1 MSVIELGILKQAGT
15 MMMESSSSS
24 SSRQRWLLGLL
35 AALVMWVAADPLGMG
50 PLGDFAHHYR
60 PMTHPLASYR
70 AVMSSWPRDSASRLQ
85 TAFVHSQGRHIHG
98 PESLIFDTR
107 GFGPYAGLA
116 DGRVVRFSSS
126 NSSWDLFAI
135 PSPRW
140 NASCL
145 TSPSNL
151 STRAERTEYEERCG
165 RPLGL
170 RFNKADDNL
179 YFADAYYGLLAVGPE
194 GGVAR
199 VLTQQAGTPAQPI
212 KFANDLDIHSN
223 GSIFFTDSS
232 TRHNRLDHQRILLET
247 ENTGKLLR
255 YDPSTGETFVVL
267 TGLNFPNGVQ
277 LSDDESF
284 LLLTETTNCRVLR
297 YWLEGPKKGS
307 LEVFANL
314 PGFPDNVRM
323 NAKGQYW
330 VAIDCCRTRLQEV
343 FSIRPWLRHAFFRL
357 PVPISW
363 LYKIVGMRMFTVIT
377 LFDQQGNIIDSLED
391 YEGHAVKLVSEVQ
404 QKDNTLWIGSVY
416 HKQVATFH
424 YDS

>member
-1 MSVIELGILKQAGT
+1 
-15 MMMESSSSS
+15 MMMESSS

-70 AVMSSWPRDSASRLQ
+70 AVMSFWPRDSASRLQ

-116 DGRVVRFSSS
+116 DGRVVRFSPS
-126 NSSWDLFAI
+126 NSSWDLFAT

-145 TSPSNL
+145 TSPNNL

-179 YFADAYYGLLAVGPE
+179 YFADAYYGLLTVGPE

-255 YDPSTGETFVVL
+255 
-267 TGLNFPNGVQ
+267 
-277 LSDDESF
+277 
-284 LLLTETTNCRVLR
+284 VLR

-343 FSIRPWLRHAFFRL
+343 FSIRQSSYLFGHACSCLCAFMPWLRHAFFRL